1 MKTRTVCKK
10 QRHNSVY
17 KQELTQPQCCQWW
30 QIKTWTRVNI
40 ITVTWENISKLQQIF
55 YSHLNDMKTRIV
67 YPKQW
72 HNSVYKQELAQSQW
86 CQMLQIKIWTQ
97 VNIITV
103 MNCTT
108 PAKQLSGHFLFKS
121 LHVQKATHNVSSDD
135 VGKKF
140 LHCIQVNMLHI
151 TLQSITSQKKANF
164 MVPSMVTPKLSLH
177 TPWNPYRGQK
187 RYSSTHS

>member
-1 MKTRTVCKK
+1 M
-10 QRHNSVY
+10 
-17 KQELTQPQCCQWW
+17 
-30 QIKTWTRVNI
+30 NI
-40 ITVTWENISKLQQIF
+40 ITVTWENISKLLQIF
-55 YSHLNDMKTRIV
+55 YSYLNDMKTRIV

-72 HNSVYKQELAQSQW
+72 RNSVYKQELAQPQ
-86 CQMLQIKIWTQ
+86 CRQLLQIKTWTQ

-108 PAKQLSGHFLFKS
+108 PAKQLSGHFLFKF
-121 LHVQKATHNVSSDD
+121 LHVQKATHNVSTDD

-151 TLQSITSQKKANF
+151 TLQSITFQMKANF
-164 MVPSMVTPKLSLH
+164 MVPSMVMLMLSLH
-177 TPWNPYRGQK
+177 TPWKPYRGQK